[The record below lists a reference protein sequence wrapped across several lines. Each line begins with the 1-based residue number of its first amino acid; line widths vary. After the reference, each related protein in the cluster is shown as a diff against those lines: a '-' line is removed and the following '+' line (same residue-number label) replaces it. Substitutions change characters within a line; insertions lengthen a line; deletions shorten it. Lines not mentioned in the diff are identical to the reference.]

1 MSMARVLIVDDDRA
15 IRNMMACALECE
27 GYEVTTLSDGGK
39 VLEVL
44 AALHEPCVVL
54 LDLMMPLMDGWA
66 VCHAL
71 EAEPSL
77 LARHPTIVMTAT
89 PLPESAYP
97 SSACAVL
104 RKPFDLE
111 HLYRLVAALAMTAA
125 DAPTRPTP
133 VGALAC

>member
-1 MSMARVLIVDDDRA
+1 
-15 IRNMMACALECE
+15 IREMMACALECE
-27 GYEVTTLSDGGK
+27 GYEVTTLSDGGR

-54 LDLMMPLMDGWA
+54 LDLMMPRMDGWA

-71 EAEPSL
+71 EAEPAL

-89 PLPESAYP
+89 LLPEGAYP
-97 SSACAVL
+97 SSASAML

-111 HLYRLVAALAMTAA
+111 HLYRLIAELAAPAT
-125 DAPTRPTP
+125 DASRQPTP
-133 VGALAC
+133 IGALAS